1 MGARATPSLWRIC
14 SAGEGWS
21 VPARHLSRG
30 RERRRTAPV
39 RHPPRLTWLII
50 GGVAALLVVAVADAL
65 RSESENAR
73 SEATASSTNEAS
85 PTTTTSTT
93 VEGEGSGTSRA
104 VRRPS
109 LDDWH
114 EIAQTGNEWA
124 RLFAA
129 GGRACKHMT
138 QPACER
144 MACERV
150 GARPIANCTPPS
162 LAFRRSFADATV
174 AVVAIEGEQASVKF
188 TNGKVVLLVN
198 VGAGVWWIHKFA
210 GGGSARPS

>member
-1 MGARATPSLWRIC
+1 M
-14 SAGEGWS
+14 
-21 VPARHLSRG
+21 RHS
-30 RERRRTAPV
+30 
-39 RHPPRLTWLII
+39 PRLTWLII
-50 GGVAALLVVAVADAL
+50 GGVATLLVLAVADAL
-65 RSESENAR
+65 RSSESENAR

-85 PTTTTSTT
+85 PTTTASTT
-93 VEGEGSGTSRA
+93 EEGEESRA

-129 GGRACKHMT
+129 GGSACKHMT

-150 GARPIANCTPPS
+150 GAQPIANCTPPS

-174 AVVAIEGEQASVKF
+174 EAVAIEGEQASVRF

-198 VGAGVWWIHKFA
+198 VGAGVWWIHKLA
-210 GGGSARPS
+210 GGGSAPS